1 MHVIVGASGN
11 TGHVAAVAL
20 LSLGEK
26 VRVVA
31 RHADKLEPLAAK
43 GAEIFT
49 ADVTDSGALTKALA
63 GGDCAYLL
71 MPPNLNTPD
80 FRAFQE
86 RVTDSLV
93 NAINRS
99 RLSHVVSLS
108 SVGADQAS
116 GTGPVVGLHNME
128 QKLNQTAVPNILH
141 VRAGYFMEN
150 TLPQAGVIRMTGSC
164 MGPLRPDLKVPLI
177 ASRDVGAYAAEAL
190 AKRNFQGKRTQELLG
205 PRDVD
210 YNEIAGVIG
219 KAIGK
224 PELRY
229 IQAPNEQLRG
239 AMTQMGMSGSVV
251 DLILEM
257 AGALNSGHMRALEP
271 RSDKNTTPTSYDA
284 FVREALV
291 PRYEE
296 QAAA

>member
-1 MHVIVGASGN
+1 MHVILGASGN
-11 TGHVAAVAL
+11 TGYVAAQTL

-26 VRVVA
+26 VRAVA
-31 RHADKLEPLAAK
+31 RNADKLEPLAAK

-49 ADVTDSGALTKALA
+49 ADVTDTGALTKALA
-63 GGDCAYLL
+63 GGDCAYL
-71 MPPNLNTPD
+71 MIPPNLSTAD

-86 RVTDSLV
+86 RVTDSFV

-108 SVGADQAS
+108 SVGADKAS
-116 GTGPVVGLHNME
+116 GTGPVIGLHNME
-128 QKLNQTAVPNILH
+128 QKLNQTSVPNILH

-150 TLPQAGVIRMTGSC
+150 TLPQAGIIRMTGSC

-177 ASRDVGAYAAEAL
+177 ASRDVGVFAAAAL

-205 PRDVD
+205 ARDVD
-210 YNEIAGVIG
+210 YNEIATVIG

-224 PELRY
+224 ADLRY
-229 IQAPNEQLRG
+229 IQPPNDQLHG
-239 AMTQMGMSGSVV
+239 AMMQMGMSGSLV

-271 RSDKNTTPTSYDA
+271 RSDKNTTPTAYET
-284 FVREALV
+284 FVREGFL
-291 PRYEE
+291 PLYEQ